1 MVETRSQG
9 RSDMKGDARSNRPR
23 SNTGRFRQLSSS
35 LVGRAKDVA
44 KSSGL
49 FRSVGDLASKFNTLA
64 EKGSSTE
71 KKEPIL
77 GDMFERIRERKR
89 IADAIERDIAEVRQ
103 NILRSRSPII
113 DKCSRNK
120 APITPNG
127 ASQGQGG
134 LLSYDSSYHGY
145 NVSLDDNQPEER
157 ASGSRS
163 GMGLEPLELD
173 KRVSF
178 RKSNKP
184 FLFNDASQNAIRT
197 ERYPLPI
204 GFERKTARTKTS
216 SNPNKETL

>member
-77 GDMFERIRERKR
+77 GDVFERIKERKR

-120 APITPNG
+120 APNILNR
-127 ASQGQGG
+127 AVQSRVG
-134 LLSYDSSYHGY
+134 LVGY
-145 NVSLDDNQPEER
+145 P
-157 ASGSRS
+157 
-163 GMGLEPLELD
+163 
-173 KRVSF
+173 
-178 RKSNKP
+178 
-184 FLFNDASQNAIRT
+184 T
-197 ERYPLPI
+197 
-204 GFERKTARTKTS
+204 
-216 SNPNKETL
+216 